1 MSLKARFIALTALG
15 LLVLVAFSGVLPA
28 AHAQSS
34 PSVAVSLSDA
44 SVEQGTAITATMS
57 FSNLASDSDTST
69 TDYTFR
75 ADVVDADPCEGGGMG
90 KDRYFY
96 QVDQDPEVRTGTI
109 SASCPAG
116 DYTIRATI
124 STPQSVDLAS
134 ATASFT
140 VAAPAQEPTASP
152 TASIALSPSDAVGEG
167 AEITVTMSFGGLA
180 SDSDASTT
188 DYVFRAD
195 VVDADDCEGGG
206 IGFDRYMY
214 RVDQD
219 PETRTGTVSADC
231 PAGAYTLRVS
241 ISSSDNTELAE
252 ATAGFF
258 ILGAPVLIEPPT
270 LTALSVSH
278 GNPAVDVTLSP
289 AFESGTLAY
298 SAAVRVAQVTIVPTA
313 SDADATVAYLDGNGD
328 AIADADAGADGH
340 QVDLEAGSNTVRVA
354 VGKDSLTTTYTVNL
368 FRLVTQQQTQ
378 AQSAVYSRFLG
389 GQNDI
394 IVRWSDPDGCTS
406 KYHIWARIGHSNNQW
421 VVVAPNLAT
430 DVTSKTQTL
439 GILLWAV
446 LTDGARI
453 AVHCNATAGGVTR
466 NPPGRKLGEVAIY
479 RTPHAG
485 NSPVAPGNVSLTPGD
500 GQLAVSWDA
509 PANPSSQPI
518 RNTIVQYRVQ
528 WKSGSQDW
536 DSDNRQAVKELPPTL
551 SHTIT
556 GLTNATEYEVRVR
569 AISSVH
575 DGAWSSAAA
584 QSPGAP
590 PSDDAKLSAL
600 ALSPGILSPGFVPE
614 TTTGYRASVG
624 NSVETTTVTV
634 ETNDDGATFVI
645 TPEDADSVAAGHQV
659 DLEVGDTEITVE
671 VTAADGVATETYMVT
686 VERLAPDATLS
697 GLRLSHGTLRP
708 KFDSDD
714 TEYRAAVE
722 HSVTQVTV
730 SPTVNAAS
738 ATVEYQ
744 DDLGTALTDADL
756 GASGW
761 QMDLDVGTT
770 QVNLLV
776 RDGTATQTY
785 TLEMERDSDQLGG
798 WTPTR
803 DIDAPA
809 ATTNGGARGM
819 WSDATTLWLADSV
832 GDSVFAYALSGGA
845 RQDGSGATTDREF
858 SLHSANGDPAGIWSD
873 TTTMWVAD
881 SGDDKLYAYTLATGA
896 RDEDSEFNLHGDN
909 DNPVGIW
916 SDGTTMWVTD
926 GGDNKLYAYALS
938 GGARQDG
945 SGATTDRE
953 FNLHGDNSNPAGI
966 WSNDTTMWVMDSADG
981 MLYAYTLA
989 SGARDPQGEFT
1000 LRSGQLV
1007 GWGIW
1012 SDGTTMWVA
1021 DPAGQ
1026 NKIYSYILP
1035 VAREVTLVS
1044 NFGNLSGAVGGD
1056 IRQNEWAQS
1065 FTTGRNPAGYN
1076 LNGVELAFQ
1085 SGSAEFTAT
1094 DFVVTIWSATDAD
1107 PPAPDSRAH
1116 TLSTPDYAAGQTE
1129 YVFSASGVT
1138 LLPLTTYFVHISNGS
1153 GDPRPLRIRN
1163 NGEDAGG
1170 EAGWSIG
1177 DQRHFRGRGTTNVW
1191 ESNANLL
1198 RIRIHGSARRGTAP
1212 PPTLSADATL
1222 SGLTLSEGRLTP
1234 AFPGGTTDYTASVG
1248 YTVSRIT
1255 VTPTTTDGGATVA
1268 FLDSGDAALAD
1279 ADGNANG
1286 HQVDLAVGENAVK
1299 VKVTAADGVT
1309 TETYTVT
1316 VTRTA
1321 EDTLLNPPLS
1331 DPAAA
1336 VKSSAVYSATFRG
1349 AWTTDVTP
1357 GGIPA
1362 NAHFTQLVGGVH
1374 NADATFLSGGGTA
1387 TGGVESVAEDGNPN
1401 SFKNEINAA
1410 GANRLSVLESET
1422 GGGNDYTATGSF
1434 AVNNFTLSTDHPR
1447 VTLIT
1452 MIAPSPDWFVGVAG
1466 LSLLDADGNWV
1477 QSLTV
1482 NLYPWDAGTE
1492 DGTGFAMVNAATSP
1506 QGTITSIRGT
1516 GEFSTEPI
1524 ATLTFARQSVNAAPV
1539 FPATETGARSVAE
1552 NSPAG
1557 ASVGD
1562 PVAATD
1568 TDTLVY
1574 SLGGDDFSLF
1584 SLDSGTGQISVAA
1597 GTDLDYETK
1606 TTYSVTVTAADTAGQ
1621 TAEIDVTISV
1631 SDVAEPPGKPDA
1643 PSVSAKP
1650 GSSTELDVNWSAPA
1664 NTGPPID
1671 DYNVR
1676 YRVAGET
1683 IFSAATFDGT
1693 GTSTTIEGLTADTE
1707 YEVQVLA
1714 HNDEGYGA
1722 WSDSGTGSTNA
1733 PALAGVVTLTL
1744 DPTTVAEDAGT
1755 AVTVTATLS
1764 GAHATQFTVTVT
1776 AAAVSP
1782 AADSAYT
1789 LSANRTLTFTA
1800 NATESAGTVT
1810 ITPVNNTVNEPK
1822 NKVITVSGTV
1832 AAGVTGVTGPADVEL
1847 TITDD
1852 DHPVVT
1858 YTLTLHENDASKT
1871 PLDLT
1876 NVPEN
1881 LGQVCIRV
1889 TATTEAALPPEI
1901 DDSPTVSSM
1910 EGTARTHKDYSVV
1923 SHLFPLP
1930 VSAYS
1935 LQGGKYVAVAD
1946 NCAAL
1951 QIVDDAVDEA
1961 NEQFGLFMQGTPNTP
1976 GPYLFPNGRDNPL
1989 MVTITDDDLPTLTAL
2004 SVSHGDPAVAVTLVP
2019 GFDSGRLEYDAD
2031 VAYGVVQ
2038 VTVAAD
2044 AAAGVEVSFVQAD
2057 GSTAQADAD
2066 AGVDGHQV
2074 ALSPGDNVIKVKAT
2088 RGDESQTYTVT
2099 VTRAR
2104 ATVTIAADAA
2114 EADEGVA
2121 LSFTVSRNPVAGDE
2135 LEVKLDVSETGTF
2148 VPPGN
2153 EGMKTVTIPANTASA
2168 KHTVRIVVGD
2178 EVWDAHS
2185 TVTAA
2190 LVAETDSPYTLGAA
2204 NSAST
2209 EVKDNDFP
2217 TATAELTV
2225 DPNPVT
2231 EGGTVTVTVTVTTN
2245 SDQMPHE
2252 DGGTITLS
2260 TTAGTAQAADYGA
2273 LSETT
2278 FTLAQG
2284 DFSAV
2289 TVGGNSR
2296 YRAVYTATVSTVD
2309 DAIQEGDEAFSVT
2322 MARGGDLD
2330 NRVTLGAPTSRTVT
2344 ISANDAPVSSAATLS
2359 GLSLSGVTFKRTF
2372 ASDVETYTASVPYT
2386 VTSTKVTATPTV
2398 DTATVVIKRN
2408 GFVASDGTVYLLA
2421 GHDTVITVEVTAGNT
2436 TNTYTVT
2443 VARAQ
2448 VTLSGTALISNIG
2461 QDSSVA
2467 TFLGGNEWFQSFTT
2481 GANAGGYNLS
2491 SVELVIAGLPAQ
2503 TLTSSDLTV
2512 AIWSATDAATPL
2524 PGSPLHTLDTP
2535 AADTIG
2541 IASFSASSVT
2551 LDPATTYFVRLTS
2564 PSGRS
2569 VFVDRTTSTAE
2580 DSGGAQGWSI
2590 GNVRYYRSGGSN
2602 ADFETSNNMLRI
2614 AVKGSRGDPELNVA
2628 DASATEGSAVTFTVT
2643 LSQASAREVTVQYAT
2658 SIESTDT
2665 AEAADFTAVPATTL
2679 TIPAKETTKTF
2690 TVQTTPDTIDEEDE
2704 TFTVTLSNPENATIS
2719 DGTAIGTITS
2729 KPTLVT
2735 ATVADDVL
2743 TLTYNKE
2750 LDPTSTPTVSA
2761 FEVAVTKWSGGSPQS
2776 RGVSG
2781 VEVSGR
2787 TVTLTLASAALFGDT
2802 VTVTYTVPEA
2812 NPVRGLNGIE
2822 ADPLVAHAVQN
2833 DTKRAKV
2840 SITGVFTGSNIENNL
2855 VIAPVV
2861 AVLVVFDKPVTG
2873 FEAGDLTVT
2882 NGTATRVW
2890 LCSEDPPVQ
2899 RYCVNIDVTGANSDV
2914 LTVSVP
2920 EDVVEE
2926 RNEPSSQFSDTCC
2939 QQVAAEIRFN
2949 EIETVVSS
2957 LSEGPVNRWFYVHVV
2972 FARNVADLYDP
2983 LGSEETV
2990 PTNAF
2995 QSNEVEVT
3003 NGTHEMPERPE
3014 IIEGGKEQFRV
3025 KVTPKA
3031 QFEGVLTVSVPAAV
3045 AWTGDGGVN
3054 GASNLF
3060 EIEVDTLA
3068 PDVTGIEITSDP
3080 GEDETYAVGDEIEAT
3095 VTFREDVTVESGS
3108 PSLGLMVGGSARA
3121 AAYSEGSGT
3130 DQLVFVYEVTEGDS
3144 DDDGVSVEAG
3154 RLAGGVVE
3162 DAGGNRPPAHG
3173 AGGPFATHAVD
3184 GVRPKLS
3191 AREVVDARLTLTY
3204 DEELDGSSTPAPG
3217 AFTVNVGDG
3226 VRAVTAVAVSDSVV
3240 TLTLASAVSAIEA
3253 VTVTYTP
3260 GADPIQDLVGNDAAA
3275 LVDETVQD
3283 DLLTLTALS
3292 VSHGDPAVAATLV
3305 PGFDSGVLEYDAD
3318 VAYGVVQVTVAADA
3332 AAGVEVSFVQADGS
3346 TALADADAG
3355 ADGHQVSLSP
3365 GDNVIKVKVAQGD
3378 ESRTYTV
3385 TVARAK
3391 ATVIISADAATADEG
3406 DALSFTVTRSPVAAD
3421 ELEVKLDVGETGT
3434 FVPPGNEGMKTVTIP
3449 ADMASAK
3456 HTVRIVAGDGVWDAH
3471 STVTVALVVETDSPY
3486 TLGALTSA
3494 QTRVLDDD
3502 FPRVTAVLAVDP
3514 NPVAEGGTV
3523 TVTVTVTTNSDQEP
3537 HADGGTITL
3546 GTTAGTAQA
3555 ADYGALSETTFTL
3568 AQGDFSAV
3576 TVGGNTRYRAT
3587 YTATVGIVDD
3597 ATEEGDET
3605 FSVSMAR
3612 GGDLDNRVTLGTPT
3626 SRSITISANDAASN
3640 AAPVFPS
3647 GTITRSVA
3655 ENTASGQNVGSPVE
3669 ATDTD
3674 TGDTLT
3680 YSLEGTDSGSFS
3692 IVSGGQIQTSAAL
3705 DYEAKSSYSVTVKVN
3720 DGTANVTKAVTI
3732 SVTDVAEPPDQ
3743 PAAPTVTAK
3752 GGTTDSLDVSWT
3764 APANTGR
3771 PAIDDYNVQYRIG
3784 TTGSFTSHSFTGTG
3798 RSTTI
3803 AGLTADTEYEVQV
3816 QAHNDEGDSPWSA
3829 SGTGSTAA
3837 ADSMVTLNLDPTT
3850 IDEDSGTAVTV
3861 TATVSPARTTQFT
3874 VTVTAEAVFPAT
3886 DAAYTLSANT
3896 TLTFT
3901 ANATEST
3908 GTVTITPVNNT
3919 DNERDKV
3926 ITVSGTV
3933 AAGVTG
3939 VTGPADV
3946 TLTIED
3952 DDHPVVTHTLT
3963 LHEND
3968 AAKTLLD
3975 PNNVPE
3981 DVGQVCIRVTA
3992 TTEADLPP
4000 EQDGNLYVLTKGLT
4014 AAANYPPIDYTGV
4027 GSGFE
4032 FPLAIADYTLQSGR
4046 YVAVNEQCTL
4056 VAIVDDSLDEDNED
4070 FEVYMRTD
4078 PNTPSPSV
4086 YVFEQ
4091 NSVDRVVVTII
4102 DNDDAPA
4109 LSIADADGAEGEDL
4123 EFTVTLDAASE
4134 KPVTVD
4140 WAVNDGTATAGD
4152 DYTAGSGTLTFA
4164 LYQTTKTIS
4173 VATLQ
4178 DTDPE
4183 DDETFTVTLS
4193 NARNATIADAEATGT
4208 IAASDGF
4215 TKSFEEPVCPAQWV
4229 TESQYEENPTGC
4241 PRLTLLDFGTV
4252 RVEWNAVPDATTHSV
4267 RYYMDVDGVAKWYT
4281 NADPYP
4287 GVVHSKVS
4295 LNVHTASNLPREAN
4309 VVYFSFST
4317 QTRDTLPTPWSP
4329 YSLISI
4335 NDPLELEGAAPAPDD
4350 VLDPPTGSNLPGK
4363 PVLSADPS
4371 SANGGRAALSW
4382 TGSSNSPTGYDVLV
4396 EYSSGEGV
4404 NRIIITLESATTNY
4418 TYATLREGARRTFR
4432 VRGVNANS
4440 AGHWSEPTVFVADRE
4455 DASYPR
4461 MPKGFTA
4468 YARPNGQVKMSWHD
4482 PDAGDGV
4489 TGYRIVRVAGW
4500 DEMMD
4505 HRGFPVDGVTV
4516 VTTSRNSVATTY
4528 TESGLT
4534 ANTEYRYAVQWI
4546 KAGATAADDVYSALS
4561 FIYRVKTKP

>member
-1 MSLKARFIALTALG
+1 MLHQRPFTWKLNLG
-15 LLVLVAFSGVLPA
+15 LL
-28 AHAQSS
+28 
-34 PSVAVSLSDA
+34 
-44 SVEQGTAITATMS
+44 
-57 FSNLASDSDTST
+57 
-69 TDYTFR
+69 
-75 ADVVDADPCEGGGMG
+75 
-90 KDRYFY
+90 
-96 QVDQDPEVRTGTI
+96 
-109 SASCPAG
+109 
-116 DYTIRATI
+116 
-124 STPQSVDLAS
+124 
-134 ATASFT
+134 
-140 VAAPAQEPTASP
+140 
-152 TASIALSPSDAVGEG
+152 
-167 AEITVTMSFGGLA
+167 
-180 SDSDASTT
+180 
-188 DYVFRAD
+188 
-195 VVDADDCEGGG
+195 
-206 IGFDRYMY
+206 
-214 RVDQD
+214 
-219 PETRTGTVSADC
+219 
-231 PAGAYTLRVS
+231 
-241 ISSSDNTELAE
+241 
-252 ATAGFF
+252 
-258 ILGAPVLIEPPT
+258 
-270 LTALSVSH
+270 
-278 GNPAVDVTLSP
+278 
-289 AFESGTLAY
+289 
-298 SAAVRVAQVTIVPTA
+298 
-313 SDADATVAYLDGNGD
+313 
-328 AIADADAGADGH
+328 
-340 QVDLEAGSNTVRVA
+340 
-354 VGKDSLTTTYTVNL
+354 
-368 FRLVTQQQTQ
+368 
-378 AQSAVYSRFLG
+378 
-389 GQNDI
+389 
-394 IVRWSDPDGCTS
+394 PDGT
-406 KYHIWARIGHSNNQW
+406 
-421 VVVAPNLAT
+421 
-430 DVTSKTQTL
+430 
-439 GILLWAV
+439 
-446 LTDGARI
+446 RI
-453 AVHCNATAGGVTR
+453 AVFCNATGVNSGT
-466 NPPGRKLGEVAIY
+466 PPGRKLGEVAIY
-479 RTPHAG
+479 HTPHAG

-536 DSDNRQAVKELPPTL
+536 DSSNRQAVKELPPTL

-575 DGAWSSAAA
+575 DGAWSSAVTE
-584 QSPGAP
+584 SPGAL
-590 PSDDAKLSAL
+590 SDDAKLSAL
-600 ALSPGILSPGFVPE
+600 ALSPGTLSPGFAPE
-614 TTTGYRASVG
+614 TTTGYRASVE

-645 TPEDADSVAAGHQV
+645 TPEDADPVAAGHQV
-659 DLEVGDTEITVE
+659 NLEVGDTEITVEVTAADGVSTETYMVIVKRLALSDDAKLSALALSPGTLSPGFAPETTGYRASVENSVETTTVTVETNDDDATFVIAPDDADPVAAGHQVGLDVGDTEITVE

-686 VERLAPDATLS
+686 VKRLAPDATLS
-697 GLRLSHGTLRP
+697 ALTLSAGTLRP
-708 KFDSDD
+708 GFAAD
-714 TEYRAAVE
+714 TTSYRAAVE
-722 HSVTQVTV
+722 HGVAQVTV
-730 SPTVNAAS
+730 SPAATAPS
-738 ATVEYQ
+738 ATVEYL
-744 DDLGTALTDADL
+744 DGSDAALADAD
-756 GASGW
+756 S
-761 QMDLDVGTT
+761 GTT
-770 QVNLLV
+770 GHQVALALGLTTFKLKV
-776 RDGTATQTY
+776 TDGPATETY
-785 TLEMERDSDQLGG
+785 MVVMERDSDQLGG

-803 DIDAPA
+803 DIDPPA
-809 ATTNGGARGM
+809 ALSNIASGM
-819 WSDATTLWLADSV
+819 WSNATTLWLV
-832 GDSVFAYALSGGA
+832 
-845 RQDGSGATTDREF
+845 
-858 SLHSANGDPAGIWSD
+858 N
-873 TTTMWVAD
+873 
-881 SGDDKLYAYTLATGA
+881 SGDAILHAYTLATGA
-896 RDEDSEFNLHGDN
+896 RDTGSDLSLRSDNSNPVGIWSDATTIWVADSTDHQLYAYSLQVGSRTPNKEFNLHSDN
-909 DNPVGIW
+909 DNPAGIW
-916 SDGTTMWVTD
+916 SDGTTMWVAD
-926 GGDNKLYAYALS
+926 GADDKLYAYTLE
-938 GGARQDG
+938 GGARD
-945 SGATTDRE
+945 TDSE
-953 FNLHGDNSNPAGI
+953 FGLHGDNSNPAGI
-966 WSNDTTMWVMDSADG
+966 WSNDKTMWVLDSADG

-989 SGARDPQGEFT
+989 TGDRDTEGEFS
-1000 LRSGQLV
+1000 LRSEQNAP
-1007 GWGIW
+1007 WGIW
-1012 SDGTTMWVA
+1012 SDRTTIWVA
-1021 DPAGQ
+1021 DSLGL
-1026 NKIYSYILP
+1026 NKIYSYVLP
-1035 VAREVTLVS
+1035 VAREVTLVG
-1044 NFGNLSGAVGGD
+1044 NFGTLSGAVGGD
-1056 IRQNEWAQS
+1056 VRFNDWAQS

-1085 SGSAEFTAT
+1085 KGTDEFSASA
-1094 DFVVTIWSATDAD
+1094 FVVTIWSATDAD
-1107 PPAPDSRAH
+1107 PPAPASPAH
-1116 TLSTPDYAAGQTE
+1116 TLSTPDYVTGQTE
-1129 YVFSASGVT
+1129 YVFSASGVV
-1138 LLPLTTYFVHISNGS
+1138 LQPRTTYFAHISNSS
-1153 GDPRPLRIRN
+1153 GNPRPVRTN
-1163 NGEDAGG
+1163 HHGEDAVG

-1177 DQRHFRGRGTTNVW
+1177 DQRHFRTRGSTGNW
-1191 ESNANLL
+1191 RSNANLL

-1234 AFPGGTTDYTASVG
+1234 AFGGGTTDYTASVG

-1286 HQVDLAVGENAVK
+1286 HQVDLAVGENTVK

-1331 DPAAA
+1331 DPVVA
-1336 VKSSAVYSATFRG
+1336 VKSSAVYSATFQG
-1349 AWTTDVTP
+1349 SWTTDVTP

-1387 TGGVESVAEDGNPN
+1387 TAGVESVAEDGNPN

-1410 GANRLSVLESET
+1410 GANKLSVLESET

-1574 SLGGDDFSLF
+1574 SLGGDDSSLF

-2074 ALSPGDNVIKVKAT
+2074 ALSPGDNVIKVKVAQ
-2088 RGDESQTYTVT
+2088 GDESQTYTVT

-2104 ATVTIAADAA
+2104 ATVTISADAA
-2114 EADEGVA
+2114 TADEGDA
-2121 LSFTVSRNPVAGDE
+2121 LSFTVTRSPAAADE
-2135 LEVKLDVSETGTF
+2135 LEVKLDVGETGTF

-2153 EGMKTVTIPANTASA
+2153 EGMKTVTIPADTASA
-2168 KHTVRIVVGD
+2168 KHTVRIVAGD
-2178 EVWDAHS
+2178 QVWDAHS
-2185 TVTAA
+2185 TVTVA
-2190 LVAETDSPYTLGAA
+2190 LVVETDSPYTLGTAS
-2204 NSAST
+2204 SAQT
-2209 EVKDNDFP
+2209 RVLDDDFP
-2217 TATAELTV
+2217 TATAVLTV
-2225 DPNPVT
+2225 DPNPVA

-2252 DGGTITLS
+2252 DGGTITLG

-2309 DAIQEGDEAFSVT
+2309 DAIQEGDETFSVS

-2330 NRVTLGAPTSRTVT
+2330 NRVTLGAPVSRSVT

-2359 GLSLSGVTFKRTF
+2359 DLSLSGVTLSPTF

-2569 VFVDRTTSTAE
+2569 VLVDRTTSTAE

-2761 FEVAVTKWSGGSPQS
+2761 FPVAVTKWSGGSPQS

-3204 DEELDGSSTPAPG
+3204 DEELDGSSTPALG

-3449 ADMASAK
+3449 ADTASAK

-3576 TVGGNTRYRAT
+3576 TVGGNSRYRAT

-3901 ANATEST
+3901 ANTTEST

-3926 ITVSGTV
+3926 VTVSGTV

-3952 DDHPVVTHTLT
+3952 DDHPVVTHVVT
-3963 LHEND
+3963 LHRNN
-3968 AAKTLLD
+3968 AARTLLD
-3975 PNNVPE
+3975 PAMIPE
-3981 DVGQVCIRVTA
+3981 NVGQVCVRVTA

-4000 EQDGNLYVLTKGLT
+4000 EQDGNLYVFTRSLT
-4014 AAANYPPIDYTGV
+4014 AAANFPPIDYTGV

-4056 VAIVDDSLDEDNED
+4056 VAIEDDSLDEDNED

-4109 LSIADADGAEGEDL
+4109 LSIADVDGAEGEDL

-4173 VATLQ
+4173 VATLP

-4193 NARNATIADAEATGT
+4193 NARNATIADAKATGT

-4241 PRLTLLDFGTV
+4241 PRLTLVDFGTV

-4382 TGSSNSPTGYDVLV
+4382 TGSSNSPTGYEVLV

-4418 TYATLREGARRTFR
+4418 TYATLREGTRRTFR
-4432 VRGVNANS
+4432 VRGVNASS

-4546 KAGATAADDVYSALS
+4546 KAGLTVADDVYSALS
-4561 FIYRVKTKP
+4561 FIYRVKTNP